1 MKKRY
6 RIALCIILILILFIG
21 CGCGY
26 YYFFYKKEEIPPTIN
41 EVKVTNNIEKYG
53 YTLEDRDTE
62 LFKEKFEEL
71 KELVKE
77 EYDQEEYLKLISQL
91 FIIDLYTIN
100 NKISRYDIGGLEY
113 VYNEA
118 LPSFKSVVESSI
130 YKTVENNI
138 DGKRTQNL
146 PEVTSIEVSET
157 SSMMYTMPDE
167 TEVSGYRVELT
178 WTYKE
183 DLGYDTKGVLILIP
197 DDNKLAVVFYKPIN

>member
-1 MKKRY
+1 MKKSY
-6 RIALCIILILILFIG
+6 RITLFILLILILIIG
-21 CGCGY
+21 GSCGY
-26 YYFFYKKEEIPPTIN
+26 YYFFYKKEEQPPTIN
-41 EVKVTNNIEKYG
+41 EVKITNNIENYG

-71 KELVKE
+71 QQLLKE
-77 EYDQEEYLKLISQL
+77 EYEKEEYLKLVSQL

-113 VYNEA
+113 VYNAA

-146 PEVTSIEVSET
+146 PEVASIEVNET
-157 SSMMYTMPDE
+157 SEMTYQMPDE
-167 TEVSGYRVELT
+167 SEVSGYRVKMT
-178 WTYKE
+178 WAYKE
-183 DLGYDTKGVLILIP
+183 DLGYDTEGVLILIP
-197 DDNKLAVVFYKPIN
+197 DNNKLAVVFYKPVN